1 MCRRRAQF
9 STGLNKLQHTD
20 NPILRTL
27 FHLPTV
33 KYEILGLVAKYG
45 LNGVQGNLYD
55 VKDLV
60 DLFCAE
66 SSILDFWFILLSV

>member
-1 MCRRRAQF
+1 MQDGGYVTVTDKYA
-9 STGLNKLQHTD
+9 D

-33 KYEILGLVAKYG
+33 KYEIQGLAAKYA

-55 VKDLV
+55 VKD
-60 DLFCAE
+60 CAWNC
-66 SSILDFWFILLSV
+66 FVQKVRF